1 MRTIVVVGGK
11 LQGVEACYLAKKA
24 GIRTILLDKNPKAL
38 ASLMADEFYQID
50 ILSSDINI
58 KDIMKKGDFILPA
71 LENDEVLNCLERLG
85 QEEGLNIAFDFDAY
99 RISSSKLLSDRLFSS
114 LQIPA
119 PVYYPEAKPPYVIK
133 PNKAS
138 GSVGVRL
145 INTEEELKNM
155 LNQLDRDYEP
165 VIQEF
170 LEGDSYSIEV
180 IGCTGNYRTYEITQI
195 HIDSHYDCC
204 RVTSPCA
211 LTNSIKEEMRKI
223 AVRLAQAVKLNGIMD
238 VEVIL
243 SNGIPKVLEID
254 ARIPSQTPTVV
265 YQSTGI
271 NFIDELWHLFCVGRL
286 PDQEMIP
293 TRYSVYEHLW
303 VKDGA
308 IKEVGE
314 HYMSIRKPLSYCI
327 DFMNSDEVITDFSPG
342 DNELTGTFIN
352 TGKTLTEIN
361 QKRLRLYDIL
371 KKK

>member
-71 LENDEVLNCLERLG
+71 LENDQVLSCLEKLG
-85 QEEGLNIAFDFDAY
+85 QEEGLNIAFDFNAY
-99 RISSSKLLSDRLFSS
+99 RISSSKLLSDRLFSN

-133 PNKAS
+133 PNNAS
-138 GSVGVRL
+138 GSAGVRL
-145 INTEEELKNM
+145 INTEEELRDI
-155 LNQLDRDYEP
+155 LNQLDQDYEP

-180 IGCTGNYRTYEITQI
+180 IGRPGHYRTYEITQI
-195 HIDSHYDCC
+195 HIDNRYDCC

-211 LTNSIKEEMRKI
+211 LTSSIKDELRSI

-271 NFIDELWHLFCVGRL
+271 NFIEELWYLFCKGRL
-286 PDQEMIP
+286 PNQETIS
-293 TRYSVYEHLW
+293 TRYSVYEHLF

-308 IKEVGE
+308 IKDVGE